1 MFGMSYGRTVFKQG
15 STMEEELSP
24 ACVAWKKE
32 LQQDLESVQTVG
44 DFAIQRIHTQFV
56 NPGLEID
63 GCLIP
68 LPLIPLF
75 ADQIKAV
82 AKPAPI
88 SRDGGA
94 VVDYSAWLT
103 WELSHD
109 DFRISNP
116 AWSEFLESLKQDAA
130 QRLGLALSDLIVE
143 PDKLLLYEKGS
154 FSRHHKHSE
163 TKPGVIGTLVI
174 CLPSEHE
181 GGHVHLA
188 HAGKEHVFATAL
200 GSAFNLSSLA
210 WYSDATHE
218 VKEVT
223 SGHRLDLNYSIIQ
236 KAGAGKSAGFFA
248 KQQAQIKAR
257 IARWPGDLSKLVY
270 FLEHKYPQTSLS
282 PTNFE
287 QHDRAIFDVLS
298 PACSEAGVY
307 LLFGNITK
315 KEYDQDYDPDYHGDD
330 GEKMGISLDFLCNAV
345 GRKIASGIEISTQH
359 IVAADPYSNR
369 APDSEGEGEEDESPN
384 KLRYHNSVSRQ
395 GQCLRSFALSPDCR
409 VTADEHLHRLS
420 F

>member
-1 MFGMSYGRTVFKQG
+1 M
-15 STMEEELSP
+15 EELSP
-24 ACVAWKKE
+24 ACVAWKKK

-44 DFAIQRIHTQFV
+44 DFAVQRIHTQFV

-94 VVDYSAWLT
+94 VVDYSVRLT
-103 WELSHD
+103 WALSHD

-116 AWSEFLESLKQDAA
+116 AWLEFLESLKQDAA
-130 QRLGLALSDLIVE
+130 QRLGLALHDLIVE

-154 FSRHHKHSE
+154 FSRHHKESE

-188 HAGKEHVFATAL
+188 HAGKEHVFATAF

-223 SGHRLDLNYSIIQ
+223 SGHRLDLTYNIIQ
-236 KAGAGKSAGFFA
+236 KAGARKSAEFFV

-270 FLEHKYPQTSLS
+270 FLEHKYPQASLS

-287 QHDRAIFDVLS
+287 QHDRALFELLS
-298 PACSEAGVY
+298 PVCSEAGVY

-315 KEYDQDYDPDYHGDD
+315 KEYDQGYDPDYHGDD
-330 GEKMGISLDFLCNAV
+330 GEKNGYLPGFPLQRRGKENCLGHRDIHATHC
-345 GRKIASGIEISTQH
+345 GRRPLQQPSS
-359 IVAADPYSNR
+359 
-369 APDSEGEGEEDESPN
+369 
-384 KLRYHNSVSRQ
+384 
-395 GQCLRSFALSPDCR
+395 
-409 VTADEHLHRLS
+409 
-420 F
+420 